1 MDYSR
6 FDNIQCS
13 SDEEDEPAA
22 RPPQPPPNVMD
33 DLEDYFRRMDERR
46 AEQEAE
52 GGTEGSQAP
61 MSVDRLD
68 EQQLASLKAVCFT
81 EGSSSYSECSVCLA
95 DFAAGESLVQLPCAA
110 GHLFH
115 AACAHAA
122 LARSVFCPLCR
133 VDVRPALAAS
143 EPQAA
148 ASRPPLSPRQ
158 LGFTRDGGVILSYE
172 PNPPAEVPRPSYIPR
187 ELHGQAGRVEI
198 MYPDHGVARVWRVPR

>member
-52 GGTEGSQAP
+52 GGNEGSQAP

-81 EGSSSYSECSVCLA
+81 EGSSSYSECSPARHRLSRGSTWSA
-95 DFAAGESLVQLPCAA
+95 TRRTS
-110 GHLFH
+110 HL
-115 AACAHAA
+115 CI
-122 LARSVFCPLCR
+122 
-133 VDVRPALAAS
+133 
-143 EPQAA
+143 EQ
-148 ASRPPLSPRQ
+148 
-158 LGFTRDGGVILSYE
+158 
-172 PNPPAEVPRPSYIPR
+172 
-187 ELHGQAGRVEI
+187 
-198 MYPDHGVARVWRVPR
+198 